1 MYCANCN
8 FIFHSRPY
16 WNTSYRLLELKRY
29 PAPHEF
35 KSSLSETLAELLLT
49 WLACKSLWSSCTSHE
64 ELGGQAAPKSHEGET
79 RKFIRNCFSNPRL
92 LLMWGMHAS
101 VDLKCWWTSFLG
113 NVYSILTPSLIAPK
127 HLKETSKSHHIGWEK
142 KSFFFF
148 YCGQSLRIEE
158 LFHFPLENQGSMRN
172 FRNGLSTLDHQENW
186 FWCEIAIWTEDQY
199 LACHIK

>member
-29 PAPHEF
+29 PAPNEF

-101 VDLKCWWTSFLG
+101 VDLKRWWTSFLG

-148 YCGQSLRIEE
+148 FLLWTKSQDRGAVPFSPWEPGQHAKLQKWTIHVGPSGE
-158 LFHFPLENQGSMRN
+158 LVLMWNCN
-172 FRNGLSTLDHQENW
+172 LDW
-186 FWCEIAIWTEDQY
+186 RPISCMPY
-199 LACHIK
+199 